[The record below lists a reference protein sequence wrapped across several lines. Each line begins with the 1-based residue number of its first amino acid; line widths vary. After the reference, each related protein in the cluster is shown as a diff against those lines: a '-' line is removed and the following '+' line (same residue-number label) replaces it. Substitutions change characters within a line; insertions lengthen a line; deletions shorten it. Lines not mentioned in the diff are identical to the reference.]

1 MEKIK
6 RDGSRIA
13 ISKLNPDEVNGDDVT
28 GGYIL
33 KFDWYYTGDNLGGF
47 ESEHDGNTYNYHYP
61 KPSDIAPEQEELSL
75 IHISEPTR
83 PY

>member
-33 KFDWYYTGDNLGGF
+33 KFDWYYLYLDLMVYLMM
-47 ESEHDGNTYNYHYP
+47 D
-61 KPSDIAPEQEELSL
+61 
-75 IHISEPTR
+75 
-83 PY
+83 